1 MSNDN
6 GGRATPKHQAEG
18 VQVLTRLA
26 SERPEATIAFPA
38 PRKWSPQYAYDADPD
53 VIRLPRGVAR
63 QAGLHAATLILAVV
77 LSVIATI
84 TILAV
89 LTGGVYLPQYSR
101 YNQPTQ
107 VSQLG
112 LCVSRHGQITTPSG
126 TGTTCP
132 HGSRFVHVQPAVT
145 HP

>member
-1 MSNDN
+1 MGMEQTAILPSTNGDN
-6 GGRATPKHQAEG
+6 TAPQAR
-18 VQVLTRLA
+18 VLPPETRVPVYQFA
-26 SERPEATIAFPA
+26 EPE
-38 PRKWSPQYAYDADPD
+38 Y
-53 VIRLPRGVAR
+53 IRVPRGVAR
-63 QAGLHAATLILAVV
+63 QVGLHAATLILAVV
-77 LSVIATI
+77 LSVVATI

-112 LCVSRHGQITTPSG
+112 VCVSKHGHLKTPVG

-132 HGSRFVHVQPAVT
+132 PRWQFVHVQPVVN